1 MCSAGAGVDASTSWQ
16 WYGIARVTSSGTSSD
31 VGGRSGCTGIQFRA
45 HTRAA
50 RAGGGDLGSI
60 GHGADRPKRFGGL
73 YIGGDDT
80 VRSGINTREILAV
93 SQAAIE
99 YTISIAGGGVIGA
112 SDSVKDV
119 LAVVGGV
126 GSRRIT
132 RF

>member
-1 MCSAGAGVDASTSWQ
+1 
-16 WYGIARVTSSGTSSD
+16 
-31 VGGRSGCTGIQFRA
+31 
-45 HTRAA
+45 
-50 RAGGGDLGSI
+50 LN
-60 GHGADRPKRFGGL
+60 
-73 YIGGDDT
+73 IGGDDT

-93 SQAAIE
+93 SQAGIE